1 MQTIKM
7 NILSSMV
14 THNIYYTMHT
24 TYNLIGHKDTHN
36 QKLQCTMHCNRLTF
50 IACKS
55 QMIKFVMKTFVSK
68 CLFESKGQAMN
79 VCVESE
85 GEVTKVLQ

>member
-1 MQTIKM
+1 
-7 NILSSMV
+7 
-14 THNIYYTMHT
+14 
-24 TYNLIGHKDTHN
+24 
-36 QKLQCTMHCNRLTF
+36 
-50 IACKS
+50 
-55 QMIKFVMKTFVSK
+55 MKTFVSK